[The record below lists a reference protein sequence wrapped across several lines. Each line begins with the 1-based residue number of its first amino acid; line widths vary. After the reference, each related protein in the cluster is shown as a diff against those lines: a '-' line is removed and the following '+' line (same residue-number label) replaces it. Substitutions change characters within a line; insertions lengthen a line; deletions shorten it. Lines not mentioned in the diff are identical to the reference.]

1 MSSILSSQKYY
12 INSADRIKGTNQ
24 AFEIGINIPI
34 DSGFDSVAVIDASIP
49 LSYYVIRQPYN
60 VFTLNEG
67 SSSVN
72 ITIVPGNYNV
82 NNFLTAMTA
91 LLNTNSPT
99 GYTYSMTFSI
109 VTAKYTYSV
118 TGNGSVQP
126 TFIFSD
132 FLVSQM
138 GFSNHS
144 TNTFIGNKLTSSDVI
159 SFVATQALY
168 ITCDLVTDES
178 NILQSIFTNNSV
190 PYSYIAYSCQNVE
203 HYMKKLSTTKH
214 SSMVIRLIDA
224 QGQEIDLN
232 GIDWQLTILLFK
244 KNNITH
250 MFKSLLDFISVKE
263 KLSNPIDSNASKDS
277 GVSN

>member
-1 MSSILSSQKYY
+1 
-12 INSADRIKGTNQ
+12 
-24 AFEIGINIPI
+24 
-34 DSGFDSVAVIDASIP
+34 
-49 LSYYVIRQPYN
+49 
-60 VFTLNEG
+60 
-67 SSSVN
+67 
-72 ITIVPGNYNV
+72 
-82 NNFLTAMTA
+82 
-91 LLNTNSPT
+91 
-99 GYTYSMTFSI
+99 MTFSI

-203 HYMKKLSTTKH
+203 HYMKKLSTT